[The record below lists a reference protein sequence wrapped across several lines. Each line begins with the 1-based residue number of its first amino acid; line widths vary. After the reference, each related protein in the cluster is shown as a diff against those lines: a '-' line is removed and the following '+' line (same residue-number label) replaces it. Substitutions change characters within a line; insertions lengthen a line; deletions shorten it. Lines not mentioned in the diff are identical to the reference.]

1 MHPMHPMSMISVG
14 VCLRPPPLP
23 GPEEDQEAEDLG
35 GPVIRSV
42 FNGLE
47 NSPLLTRGQKELK
60 TLDEI
65 LEVDGRDVRG
75 LACDKVML
83 LLTDAPGTRSI
94 LKVRRDHSIVT
105 VEIKRH
111 STLHNSS
118 PCKALSPSI
127 PILCGDMACI
137 CTSANKK
144 CECL

>member
-1 MHPMHPMSMISVG
+1 MISVG

-23 GPEEDQEAEDLG
+23 GPEEQLG
-35 GPVIRSV
+35 GPVIRGV

-47 NSPLLTRGQKELK
+47 NSPLLTQKELK

-94 LKVRRDHSIVT
+94 LKVRREQSIVT

-118 PCKALSPSI
+118 PCKALSLSLPHS
-127 PILCGDMACI
+127 LWRYGMHLHKCK
-137 CTSANKK
+137 KK
-144 CECL
+144 CEC